1 MKAAD
6 EFEIGEGLL
15 HQLLIGSDSQRTP
28 CVAPEH
34 PSLVAGAAIVV
45 CPSVVCAAAIVRTA
59 AIVRAAATAR
69 AVVVRPAGG
78 VLALGT
84 MLCLCVTRGVARLLP
99 AVIAI
104 AGHLAVD
111 LRGMQL
117 DALAAQGAEEPRG
130 VVVSLL
136 APNAAGD
143 YAAFVSLP
151 EQLLIVEE
159 QDGDGDLG
167 IFADA
172 VEKRLA
178 APYRARVL
186 RVDER
191 RFVVVANEIETIE
204 LPGLTGDELVVFAM
218 PDGERTA
225 ILDGKALALAR
236 PELEPILKESA
247 PCLLRL
253 ENVDESVWELNVD
266 LL

>member
-1 MKAAD
+1 MPPEEKKEPSYKHPESSEELVSGIEVRKADGAD
-6 EFEIGEGLL
+6 EGE
-15 HQLLIGSDSQRTP
+15 
-28 CVAPEH
+28 
-34 PSLVAGAAIVV
+34 AIE
-45 CPSVVCAAAIVRTA
+45 PGEEDQ
-59 AIVRAAATAR
+59 
-69 AVVVRPAGG
+69 GG
-78 VLALGT
+78 
-84 MLCLCVTRGVARLLP
+84 
-99 AVIAI
+99 
-104 AGHLAVD
+104 
-111 LRGMQL
+111 
-117 DALAAQGAEEPRG
+117 EEPRG

-143 YAAFVSLP
+143 YAVFVSLP

-172 VEKRLA
+172 VESRLA

-191 RFVVVANEIETIE
+191 RFVVVANEIETVE
-204 LPGLTGDELVVFAM
+204 LPGLTGDDLVVFAL

-225 ILDGKALALAR
+225 ILDGKTLALAQ

-253 ENVDESVWELNVD
+253 ENVDESVWEISVD

>member
-1 MKAAD
+1 LPSEEKNKPSYTHPKSEEELISGIEVRKAGED
-6 EFEIGEGLL
+6 EGE
-15 HQLLIGSDSQRTP
+15 
-28 CVAPEH
+28 
-34 PSLVAGAAIVV
+34 AIE
-45 CPSVVCAAAIVRTA
+45 PGDDDQS
-59 AIVRAAATAR
+59 
-69 AVVVRPAGG
+69 G
-78 VLALGT
+78 
-84 MLCLCVTRGVARLLP
+84 
-99 AVIAI
+99 
-104 AGHLAVD
+104 
-111 LRGMQL
+111 
-117 DALAAQGAEEPRG
+117 EEPRG

>member
-1 MKAAD
+1 MAETTERKRRPLPPEEKNEPLYTHPTNEKELISGIEVRKAGS
-6 EFEIGEGLL
+6 EVEGEA
-15 HQLLIGSDSQRTP
+15 IEPSEDAQR
-28 CVAPEH
+28 
-34 PSLVAGAAIVV
+34 G
-45 CPSVVCAAAIVRTA
+45 
-59 AIVRAAATAR
+59 
-69 AVVVRPAGG
+69 
-78 VLALGT
+78 
-84 MLCLCVTRGVARLLP
+84 
-99 AVIAI
+99 
-104 AGHLAVD
+104 
-111 LRGMQL
+111 
-117 DALAAQGAEEPRG
+117 EEPRG

-159 QDGDGDLG
+159 QEGDGDLG

-172 VEKRLA
+172 VEKRLS

-191 RFVVVANEIETIE
+191 RFVIVANEIETIE
-204 LPGLTGDELVVFAM
+204 LPGLTGDELLVFAM

-225 ILDGKALALAR
+225 ILDGKKLTLSQ
-236 PELEPILKESA
+236 PELEPVLEESA

-253 ENVDESVWELNVD
+253 ENVDESIWELSVD